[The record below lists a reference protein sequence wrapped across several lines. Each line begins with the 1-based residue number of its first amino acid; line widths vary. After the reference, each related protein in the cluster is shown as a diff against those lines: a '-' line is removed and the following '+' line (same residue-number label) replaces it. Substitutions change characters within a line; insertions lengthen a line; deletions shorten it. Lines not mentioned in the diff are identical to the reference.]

1 MENKVYYERLFDSV
15 LDFSLRSKGAVIIE
29 GPKWCGK
36 STTASR
42 KCKTKIDLMP
52 IETRE
57 SYIRMATVS
66 PSKFLNIGEKP
77 LLIDEWQHVSFLW
90 DQMKFEVDK
99 TGNFGQYILTGSVTN
114 KKNNDPN
121 NVGKHTGNGRIIR
134 KTMRTMSLFES
145 KESNGSVSISDL
157 KNGKFNP
164 SICDVT
170 LDDYAYYL
178 CRGGWP
184 LAVLEKDK
192 EIALQQA
199 KDYYETIISDDIFSL
214 ENIQLRHDEN
224 KARKVLKSYARNVG
238 TSADDE
244 LLRADCV
251 GNSDVFDKDV
261 FAKYL
266 LALRELFVIE
276 ELSAWNPNLRS
287 KAAIRTKETRF
298 FLDPSIAAAALGA
311 TPDSLFF
318 DIKTFGF
325 LFESLAIRD
334 LRIYADYLNANLYKY
349 RDSNGKEADGV
360 LQFNDGSFGLIEIKL
375 GDEAEINKAIV
386 NLKKIAQ
393 NIDTEKEGKLSFI
406 LIITKNNVAYS
417 PEPGVYVVPLGC
429 LKP

>member
-1 MENKVYYERLFDSV
+1 MESNVYYERLFDST
-15 LDFSLRSKGAVIIE
+15 LDFALRSKGAVVVE

-52 IETRE
+52 IDTRE
-57 SYIRMATVS
+57 SYVRMATVS

-90 DQMKFEVDK
+90 DQIKYEVDK
-99 TGNFGQYILTGSVTN
+99 SGNFGQFILTGSVTD
-114 KKNNDPN
+114 KKSNATENDS
-121 NVGKHTGNGRIIR
+121 KHTGNGRIIR

-145 KESNGSVSISDL
+145 KESNGTISLSDL
-157 KNGKFNP
+157 KNGIFEPATCNTT
-164 SICDVT
+164 I
-170 LDDYAYYL
+170 DDYAYFI

-184 LAVLEKDK
+184 LAVVQKDK
-192 EIALQQA
+192 GIALQQA
-199 KDYYETIISDDIFSL
+199 KDYYDTVISDDIFSL
-214 ENIQLRHDEN
+214 SNIQLRKDTN

-238 TSADDE
+238 TPADDE

-251 GNSDVFDKDV
+251 GNSEVFDKDT

-266 LALRELFVIE
+266 LALRELFVTE

-287 KAAIRTKETRF
+287 KAAIRTKETRYF
-298 FLDPSIAAAALGA
+298 IDPSIAAAALGA
-311 TPDSLFF
+311 TPESLFF

-334 LRIYADYLNANLYKY
+334 LRIYSDYLNINLFKY
-349 RDSNGKEADGV
+349 HDSNGKEADAV

-375 GDEAEINKAIV
+375 GDDSEIEKAIK
-386 NLKKIAQ
+386 NLEKIAAD
-393 NIDTEKEGKLSFI
+393 IDTEKEGKLSFI
-406 LIITKNNVAYS
+406 LVITKNNIAYS
-417 PEPGVYVVPLGC
+417 PKKGVYVVPLGC